1 MEMRTRPPAAAGI
14 VLRRYAGEPS
24 DLAETVRISNAE
36 YAADGLPSRVSLDS
50 RAAFWRH
57 ASEMFDSAR
66 DVTLAELGGRIVG
79 FGIREWI
86 DTTDGQYREYEVNGA
101 VDPPWRR
108 RGVGAALLA
117 ENERRQRELAAAHAT
132 DRKKVFGS
140 WSGDGQAGDNALLA
154 ANGYEQVRWFF
165 EMVRPNLDDI
175 PEVSLPDG
183 LELRAIDTDE
193 LVRAVWQADIE
204 AFRDHW
210 GGFDDS
216 DEALARYLE
225 SPDHDPSLWLVAF
238 DGEQVAGGI
247 INGIEREEN
256 EALGVKRGW
265 LHSVFTRRPWRKRG
279 LAAALISRSLALL
292 RERGIESAILGV
304 DADNPT
310 GALGLYE
317 RAGFEVAHRSSAWRK
332 PLDAVD

>member
-1 MEMRTRPPAAAGI
+1 MATAKPALDGLSLRP
-14 VLRRYAGEPS
+14 YAGDRA
-24 DLAETVRISNAE
+24 DLAETVRIANAE
-36 YAADGLPSRVSLDS
+36 FEADGLPNRASLDG

-66 DVTLAELGGRIVG
+66 DVTLAMVDGRMVG
-79 FGIREWI
+79 YGTRQWA
-86 DTTDGQYREYEVNGA
+86 DTSDGVREYEVNGA
-101 VDPPWRR
+101 VDPAWRR
-108 RGVGAALLA
+108 RGVGSALLA
-117 ENERRQRELAAAHAT
+117 ESERRSRELAATHT
-132 DRKKVFGS
+132 IDRPKVFGS
-140 WSGDGQAGDNALLA
+140 WSGDSQAGAIALLE
-154 ANGYEQVRWFF
+154 ANGYGPVRWFF

-175 PEVSLPDG
+175 AEQPLPDG
-183 LELRAIDTDE
+183 LEVRPIDTDA
-193 LVRAVWQADIE
+193 LVRAVWQADVE

-225 SPDHDPSLWLVAF
+225 SPNHDASLWLIAF
-238 DGEQVAGGI
+238 DGDEVAGGI

-256 EALGVKRGW
+256 EALGVRRGW

-279 LAAALISRSLALL
+279 LASALIGRSLALL
-292 RERGIESAILGV
+292 RERGMDSAILGV

-317 RAGFEVAHRSSAWRK
+317 RAGFEVAHR
-332 PLDAVD
+332 